1 MSGSVLSMGDGYK
14 DEQSQTALSNQ
25 PLLDS
30 IPLVEAHVTCPGE
43 EPQGGGEL
51 CLLRS
56 DLPHVLVLLPPLP
69 LSTAGSAPG
78 SLSSPWKCN

>member
-43 EPQGGGEL
+43 EPQGGG
-51 CLLRS
+51 
-56 DLPHVLVLLPPLP
+56 
-69 LSTAGSAPG
+69 
-78 SLSSPWKCN
+78 